1 VCADL
6 FMSMQPQYWLP
17 SFLVQEYLWA
27 TGLCWPA
34 LPLAPSWFTG
44 TQREALTHYKS
55 HGLGWVFTKFYCQIA
70 PPKMAPT
77 QKYWKSL
84 LQCNQMFL
92 NYSVLL
98 YQYALIQT
106 CTVGLKLVTVNLLNL
121 WVSCT
126 LYRTIFIYFCLHSV
140 WTRVHKNGR
149 LEKERVTPIEA
160 HSQGKI
166 SRQY

>member
-1 VCADL
+1 MCADL

-44 TQREALTHYKS
+44 TQREALIHYKS

-70 PPKMAPT
+70 PPKMVLT

-84 LQCNQMFL
+84 LQRNQMFL
-92 NYSVLL
+92 IYSVLL

-106 CTVGLKLVTVNLLNL
+106 STVGLKLVIVNLLNL

-126 LYRTIFIYFCLHSV
+126 LEPFSSTSV
-140 WTRVHKNGR
+140 CVQYELIMHWILKKNNFAVSSINR
-149 LEKERVTPIEA
+149 HLQSITWC
-160 HSQGKI
+160 S
-166 SRQY
+166 